1 MLQIF
6 LLACQV
12 PFRFV
17 YGIFKHAFI
26 LKNYWH
32 IMRFKTNLFYHIWIW
47 SSFEDLLLRPGEGGI
62 HPYFLLELV
71 WFHFA
76 FDP

>member
-1 MLQIF
+1 
-6 LLACQV
+6 
-12 PFRFV
+12 
-17 YGIFKHAFI
+17 
-26 LKNYWH
+26 
-32 IMRFKTNLFYHIWIW
+32 MRFKTNLFYHIWIW

-76 FDP
+76 FDPWSIWNLRREVWI